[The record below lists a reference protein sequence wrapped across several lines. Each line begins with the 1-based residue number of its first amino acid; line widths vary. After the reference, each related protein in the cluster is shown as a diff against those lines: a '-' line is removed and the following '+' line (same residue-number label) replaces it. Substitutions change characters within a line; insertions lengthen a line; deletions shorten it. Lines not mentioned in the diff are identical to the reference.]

1 MPDTLTTSTLE
12 SLRERVRNATGADAK
27 IDYDICV
34 QVLKDDEWANVPFD
48 SMALW
53 TDDTP
58 PPYTRSIDSCV
69 ELIGEVLPYEWL
81 RFDIWPELFRTASIL
96 PKPTPT
102 TAVSGIGE
110 TIPLALLEALLTALI
125 ERDKNGSS

>member
-12 SLRERVRNATGADAK
+12 SLRERVRNATGADR
-27 IDYDICV
+27 DLDIAISRDV
-34 QVLKDDEWANVPFD
+34 AVP
-48 SMALW
+48 LLIERGVR
-53 TDDTP
+53 P
-58 PPYTRSIDSCV
+58 PLVRNYTSSIDSCV

-125 ERDKNGSS
+125 EIEKIKQPT